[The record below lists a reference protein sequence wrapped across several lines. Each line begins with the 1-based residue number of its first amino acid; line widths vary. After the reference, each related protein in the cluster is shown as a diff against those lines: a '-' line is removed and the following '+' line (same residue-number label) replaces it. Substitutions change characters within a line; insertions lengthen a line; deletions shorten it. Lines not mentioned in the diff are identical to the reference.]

1 MKEYMKQ
8 VLKAKTSMETFI
20 DKIKPA
26 VAGDA
31 KAGQCLDKIKLYAFT
46 NPKEPPYRNPTNP
59 LT

>member
-31 KAGQCLDKIKLYAFT
+31 KAGQCLDKIKLHAFT
-46 NPKEPPYRNPTNP
+46 NPKEPPIETLQTP
-59 LT
+59 

>member
-1 MKEYMKQ
+1 MKQ

-46 NPKEPPYRNPTNP
+46 NPKEPPIEILQTP
-59 LT
+59 